1 MRKLSNHRRSWPAIT
16 IEILETTVHPVNK
29 MRIMYRANLN
39 FDRFNKYFG
48 DFLRKGFIEEVND
61 GNGRR
66 EYKITE
72 RGKQL
77 LEVLKQAEEL
87 AISEKDAMRANS

>member
-1 MRKLSNHRRSWPAIT
+1 
-16 IEILETTVHPVNK
+16 